1 MIERAYIHV
10 AGPEGSG
17 KTTLVEAILGA
28 FDGPA
33 ITVRCR
39 RDDDLDESVESA
51 PARDAELRR
60 YREAGASGA
69 ARFAFPAEAEEGDGF
84 FCSKVMSDYSKA
96 VLIEG
101 DCPVD
106 YVDLEVFVAP
116 PLAAGS
122 ALLRQTKRRKPAV
135 AASAV
140 EEILLGVGRRPAVAS
155 FAGSRAREVIGKLA
169 AMHGASVGPQGAA
182 HAHWEL
188 APPHQGQERAG
199 LVVVNVRERD
209 DRAAAERMLDEIA
222 RLRSDDDVRTAV
234 LGRFAHRTKVTAVVA
249 DLSDPKDAA
258 TKKALT
264 RIKRALAQR
273 GRP

>member
-1 MIERAYIHV
+1 MIERAYINV
-10 AGPEGSG
+10 AGPAGSG

-33 ITVRCR
+33 ITVRCH
-39 RDDDLDESVESA
+39 RDDDLDDSVESA

-60 YREAGASGA
+60 YREAGATGA
-69 ARFAFPAEAEEGDGF
+69 ARFAFPAEAEDGDGF
-84 FCSKVMSDYSKA
+84 FCSNVMSDYSKA

-116 PLAAGS
+116 PLSAGS
-122 ALLRQTKRRKPAV
+122 ALLRKTKREPA
-135 AASAV
+135 AAAAAV
-140 EEILLGVGRRPAVAS
+140 EEILLGAGLRRPAVAS
-155 FAGSRAREVIGKLA
+155 FAGSRAREVLGKLA
-169 AMHGASVGPQGAA
+169 AIHGASSSARAGA
-182 HAHWEL
+182 HVHWEL
-188 APPHQGQERAG
+188 APTHQGLERAG

-209 DRAAAERMLDEIA
+209 DRAAADRMLDEIA
-222 RLRSDDDVRTAV
+222 RLRSDDDVRTAI

-249 DLSDPKDAA
+249 DLTDPKDAG